1 MQFQKQFLICT
12 INNKINMENR
22 NLYALILGVSSGFG
36 KACAYELAGMG
47 YNIIGAHLDLGSN
60 KMRTEEFRLELEELG
75 VKAKFFNANA
85 ADDTV
90 RKEIVEFIKKD
101 FDNGENNVLRVLI
114 HSLAFGAIKPLFDRN
129 PDNAVNKRQIEM
141 TMDVMANSL
150 VYWVQDLFVSNLL
163 AENSRIFGLTSI
175 GNTRAMNNYGAI
187 SAAKCALEAYIRQ
200 IAIELAPYKI
210 TANAILAGL
219 TDTPASNKIPGFSSM
234 LAHAKE
240 HNPFGRNTVPEDVAK
255 AIAMLADEKFYWI
268 TGQVLGVDGGESIM
282 NFIET
287 HK

>member
-1 MQFQKQFLICT
+1 M
-12 INNKINMENR
+12 NMKDR

-36 KACAYELAGMG
+36 KACALELAGMG

-60 KMRTEEFRLELEELG
+60 KQRAEEFRQELESFG
-75 VKAKFFNANA
+75 VKVKFFNANA
-85 ADDTV
+85 SDDNV
-90 RKEIVEFIKKD
+90 RKEIVDYIKHD
-101 FDNGENNVLRVLI
+101 FSDGKEHVLRVLI
-114 HSLAFGAIKPLFDRN
+114 HSLAFGAIKPLFDKN

-150 VYWVQDLFVSNLL
+150 VYWVQDLFVNNLL

-175 GNTRAMNNYGAI
+175 GSTRAMNNYGAI
-187 SAAKCALEAYIRQ
+187 SAAKCALEAYTRQ

-219 TDTPASNKIPGFSSM
+219 TDTPASNKIPGFDKM

-255 AIAMLADEKFYWI
+255 AVAMLADEKFYWI
-268 TGQVLGVDGGESIM
+268 TGQVLGVDGGESIL